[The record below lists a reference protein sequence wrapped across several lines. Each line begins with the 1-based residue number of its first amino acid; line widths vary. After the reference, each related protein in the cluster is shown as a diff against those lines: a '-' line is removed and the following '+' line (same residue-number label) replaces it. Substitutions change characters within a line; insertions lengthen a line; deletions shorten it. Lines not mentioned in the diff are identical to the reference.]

1 MKKILI
7 SLANSTVLWGLVTTF
22 AYYYAIHS
30 GTIANETIVR
40 YSTGHPVEYATLAM
54 FWIGVWDLG
63 LKLFKS
69 RRERREL
76 KRGLLFPP
84 KSSEKE
90 PISRTPDYE
99 KAIAKARE
107 IRGDSP
113 YLARIAS
120 ALDFLKLGG
129 SPDDLDLELRR
140 LADDAYDERDS
151 EYGMTR
157 AFIWAIPI
165 LGFLGTVLGITIA
178 LGSLDLTQIEST
190 SEKLAGGLKVAFDTT
205 ALALSLVFVL
215 YFMQFLSR
223 RQDAVIARLVSKMAD
238 AELRGRFYDERLA
251 ERGADALDPAARVL
265 LNALAE
271 TFEECAARQT
281 NAISQSMEGVADRIG
296 NALDSRLAQ
305 GAGQWSQTLA
315 DAQRRFVE
323 DSVRPALDET
333 ARRASRFD
341 ALEEKVG
348 QEIEALRQT
357 LRACA
362 DVASLEDRLAGSL
375 EKLAQVAEFEKTLSN
390 LSATVCMLNSKI
402 ANLNVSPTLSIDEA
416 RRASKR
422 SETLAA
428 IRALDDVAKTPARVK
443 EPEPAA
449 TVAPD
454 DASPV
459 DHAPQLPEPLS
470 VVDQEPDATP
480 ATIEPTTYPLKPSI
494 FDDAD
499 DLNLPEAPDLEAFQA
514 ELESRDASLLAA
526 QAPDDAVDVLVSD
539 AVDETVETPTKKR
552 ARATSTSARSR
563 ALLGKKKRS
572 A

>member
-7 SLANSTVLWGLVTTF
+7 SLANSSVLWGLATTF
-22 AYYYAIHS
+22 AYYYAINS

-40 YSTGHPVEYATLAM
+40 YSVGHPVEYATIAM

-69 RRERREL
+69 RSERRAL

-90 PISRTPDYE
+90 PISRAPDYE

-113 YLARIAS
+113 YLTRIAN

-165 LGFLGTVLGITIA
+165 LGFLGTVLGITVA

-190 SEKLAGGLKVAFDTT
+190 SEKLASGLKVAFDTT

-215 YFMQFLSR
+215 YFLQFLSR
-223 RQDAVIARLVSKMAD
+223 RQDAVVARLVSKMAD
-238 AELRGRFYDERLA
+238 AELKGRFYDERVA
-251 ERGADALDPAARVL
+251 ERGADALDPSSRVL

-271 TFEECAARQT
+271 TFEEYAARQT
-281 NAISQSMEGVADRIG
+281 NAIAQSMEGVAAKFGD
-296 NALDSRLAQ
+296 ALDSRLVQ

-323 DSVRPALDET
+323 DAVRPALDET

-362 DVASLEDRLAGSL
+362 DVAALEDRLAGSL

-402 ANLNVSPTLSIDEA
+402 ADLNVSPTVSIDEA

-422 SETLAA
+422 SDALAA
-428 IRALDDVAKTPARVK
+428 LRVLDDVAKTPDPAK
-443 EPEPAA
+443 SPEPAA
-449 TVAPD
+449 VLPVAD
-454 DASPV
+454 EASL
-459 DHAPQLPEPLS
+459 QL
-470 VVDQEPDATP
+470 A
-480 ATIEPTTYPLKPSI
+480 EPTTYPLKPSI
-494 FDDAD
+494 FDDSD
-499 DLNLPEAPDLEAFQA
+499 ELNLPEAPDLEALQA
-514 ELESRDASLLAA
+514 ERESQDAPVDALAA
-526 QAPDDAVDVLVSD
+526 D
-539 AVDETVETPTKKR
+539 AVDEPDETATKKR
-552 ARATSTSARSR
+552 ARSASTSARSR

>member
-7 SLANSTVLWGLVTTF
+7 SLANSSVLWGLATTF
-22 AYYYAIHS
+22 AYYYAINS

-40 YSTGHPVEYATLAM
+40 YSVGHPVEYATIAM

-69 RRERREL
+69 RSERRAL

-90 PISRTPDYE
+90 PISRAPDYE

-113 YLARIAS
+113 YLTRIAN

-165 LGFLGTVLGITIA
+165 LGFLGTVLGITVA

-190 SEKLAGGLKVAFDTT
+190 SEKLASGLKVAFDTT

-223 RQDAVIARLVSKMAD
+223 RQDAVVARLVSKMAD
-238 AELRGRFYDERLA
+238 AELKGRFYDERVA
-251 ERGADALDPAARVL
+251 ERGADALDPSSRVL

-271 TFEECAARQT
+271 TFEEYAARQT
-281 NAISQSMEGVADRIG
+281 NAIALSMEGVAAKFGD
-296 NALDSRLAQ
+296 ALDSRLVQ

-323 DSVRPALDET
+323 DAVRPALDET

-362 DVASLEDRLAGSL
+362 DVAALEDRLAGSL

-402 ANLNVSPTLSIDEA
+402 ADLNVSPTVSIDEA

-422 SETLAA
+422 SDALAA
-428 IRALDDVAKTPARVK
+428 LRVLDDVAKTPDPAKSPEPVK

-449 TVAPD
+449 VLPVAD
-454 DASPV
+454 EASL
-459 DHAPQLPEPLS
+459 QL
-470 VVDQEPDATP
+470 A
-480 ATIEPTTYPLKPSI
+480 EPTTYPLKPSI

-499 DLNLPEAPDLEAFQA
+499 ELNLPEAPDLEALQA
-514 ELESRDASLLAA
+514 ERESQDAPVDALAA
-526 QAPDDAVDVLVSD
+526 D
-539 AVDETVETPTKKR
+539 AVDEPDETATKKR
-552 ARATSTSARSR
+552 ARSASTSARSR

>member
-7 SLANSTVLWGLVTTF
+7 SLANSSVLWGLATTF
-22 AYYYAIHS
+22 AYYYAINS

-40 YSTGHPVEYATLAM
+40 YSVGHPVEYATIAM

-69 RRERREL
+69 RSERRAL

-90 PISRTPDYE
+90 PISRAPDYE

-113 YLARIAS
+113 YLTRIAN

-165 LGFLGTVLGITIA
+165 LGFLGTVLGITVA

-190 SEKLAGGLKVAFDTT
+190 SEKLASGLKVAFDTT

-223 RQDAVIARLVSKMAD
+223 RQDAVVARLVSKMAD
-238 AELRGRFYDERLA
+238 AELKGRFYDERVA
-251 ERGADALDPAARVL
+251 ERGADALDPSSRVL

-271 TFEECAARQT
+271 TFEEYAARQT
-281 NAISQSMEGVADRIG
+281 NAIAQSMEGVAAKFGD
-296 NALDSRLAQ
+296 ALDSRLVQ

-323 DSVRPALDET
+323 DAVRPALDET

-362 DVASLEDRLAGSL
+362 DVAALEDRLAGSL

-402 ANLNVSPTLSIDEA
+402 ADLNVSPTVSIDEA

-422 SETLAA
+422 SDALAA
-428 IRALDDVAKTPARVK
+428 LRVLDDVAKTPDPAKSPEPVK

-449 TVAPD
+449 V
-454 DASPV
+454 
-459 DHAPQLPEPLS
+459 LS
-470 VVDQEPDATP
+470 VADEASLQLA
-480 ATIEPTTYPLKPSI
+480 EPTTYPLKPSI

-499 DLNLPEAPDLEAFQA
+499 ELNLPEAPDLEALQA
-514 ELESRDASLLAA
+514 ERESQDA
-526 QAPDDAVDVLVSD
+526 P
-539 AVDETVETPTKKR
+539 VDEPDETATKKR
-552 ARATSTSARSR
+552 ARSASTSARSR

>member
-7 SLANSTVLWGLVTTF
+7 SLANSSVLWGLATTF
-22 AYYYAIHS
+22 AYYYAINS

-40 YSTGHPVEYATLAM
+40 YSVGHPVEYATIAM

-69 RRERREL
+69 RSERRAL

-90 PISRTPDYE
+90 PISRAPDYE

-113 YLARIAS
+113 YLTRIAN

-165 LGFLGTVLGITIA
+165 LGFLGTVLGITVA

-190 SEKLAGGLKVAFDTT
+190 SEKLASGLKVAFDTT

-223 RQDAVIARLVSKMAD
+223 RQDAVVARLVSKMAD
-238 AELRGRFYDERLA
+238 AELKGRFYDERVA
-251 ERGADALDPAARVL
+251 ERGADALDPSSRVL

-271 TFEECAARQT
+271 TFEEYAARQT
-281 NAISQSMEGVADRIG
+281 NAIAQSMEGVAAKFGD
-296 NALDSRLAQ
+296 ALDSRLVQ

-323 DSVRPALDET
+323 DAVRPALDET

-362 DVASLEDRLAGSL
+362 DVAALEDRLAGSL

-402 ANLNVSPTLSIDEA
+402 ADLNVSPTVSIDEA

-422 SETLAA
+422 SDALAA
-428 IRALDDVAKTPARVK
+428 LRVLDDVAKTPDPAKSPEPVK
-443 EPEPAA
+443 EPEPPAVLP
-449 TVAPD
+449 VAD
-454 DASPV
+454 E
-459 DHAPQLPEPLS
+459 APLQL
-470 VVDQEPDATP
+470 A
-480 ATIEPTTYPLKPSI
+480 EPTTYPLKPSI

-499 DLNLPEAPDLEAFQA
+499 ELNLPEAPDLEALQA
-514 ELESRDASLLAA
+514 ERESQDAPVDALAA
-526 QAPDDAVDVLVSD
+526 D
-539 AVDETVETPTKKR
+539 AVDEPDETATKKR
-552 ARATSTSARSR
+552 ARSASTSARSR

>member
-7 SLANSTVLWGLVTTF
+7 SLANSSVLWGLATTF
-22 AYYYAIHS
+22 AYYYAINS

-40 YSTGHPVEYATLAM
+40 YSVGHPVEYATIAM

-69 RRERREL
+69 RSERRAL

-90 PISRTPDYE
+90 PISRAPDYE

-113 YLARIAS
+113 YLTRIAN

-165 LGFLGTVLGITIA
+165 LGFLGTVLGITVA

-190 SEKLAGGLKVAFDTT
+190 SEKLASGLKVAFDTT

-223 RQDAVIARLVSKMAD
+223 RQDAVVARLVSKMAD
-238 AELRGRFYDERLA
+238 AELKGRFCDERVA
-251 ERGADALDPAARVL
+251 ERGADALDPSSRVL

-271 TFEECAARQT
+271 TFEEYAARQT
-281 NAISQSMEGVADRIG
+281 NAIAQSMEGVAAKFGD
-296 NALDSRLAQ
+296 ALDSRLVQ

-323 DSVRPALDET
+323 DAVRPALDET

-362 DVASLEDRLAGSL
+362 DVAALEDRLAGSL

-402 ANLNVSPTLSIDEA
+402 ADLNVSPTVSIDEA

-422 SETLAA
+422 SDALAA
-428 IRALDDVAKTPARVK
+428 LRVLDDVAKTPDPAKSPEPVK

-449 TVAPD
+449 V
-454 DASPV
+454 
-459 DHAPQLPEPLS
+459 LS
-470 VVDQEPDATP
+470 VADEASLQLA
-480 ATIEPTTYPLKPSI
+480 EPTTYPLKPSI

-499 DLNLPEAPDLEAFQA
+499 ELNLPEAPDLEALQA
-514 ELESRDASLLAA
+514 ERESQDAPVDALAA
-526 QAPDDAVDVLVSD
+526 D
-539 AVDETVETPTKKR
+539 AVDEPDETATKKR
-552 ARATSTSARSR
+552 ARSASTSARSR

>member
-7 SLANSTVLWGLVTTF
+7 SLANSSVLWGVATTF
-22 AYYYAIHS
+22 AYYYALNS
-30 GTIANETIVR
+30 GIIANETIVR
-40 YSTGHPVEYATLAM
+40 YSTGHPVEYATIAM

-69 RRERREL
+69 RSERRAL

-90 PISRTPDYE
+90 PISRAPDYE

-113 YLARIAS
+113 YLTRIAN

-165 LGFLGTVLGITIA
+165 LGFLGTVLGITVA

-190 SEKLAGGLKVAFDTT
+190 SEKLASGLKVAFDTT

-223 RQDAVIARLVSKMAD
+223 RQDAVVARLVSKMAD
-238 AELRGRFYDERLA
+238 AELKGRFYDERGA
-251 ERGADALDPAARVL
+251 ERGADALDPSSRVL

-271 TFEECAARQT
+271 TFEEYAARQT
-281 NAISQSMEGVADRIG
+281 NAIAQSMEGVAAKFGD
-296 NALDSRLAQ
+296 ALDSRLVQ

-362 DVASLEDRLAGSL
+362 DVVALEDRLAGSL
-375 EKLAQVAEFEKTLSN
+375 EKLAQVAEFEKTLGN

-402 ANLNVSPTLSIDEA
+402 ADLNVSPTISIDEA

-422 SETLAA
+422 SEALAA
-428 IRALDDVAKTPARVK
+428 IRALDEVVKTPEPVK
-443 EPEPAA
+443 EPEREHEPKRDVSVAA
-449 TVAPD
+449 TTQVPEAFPVA
-454 DASPV
+454 
-459 DHAPQLPEPLS
+459 
-470 VVDQEPDATP
+470 
-480 ATIEPTTYPLKPSI
+480 EPTTYPLKPSI
-494 FDDAD
+494 FDDSD
-499 DLNLPEAPDLEAFQA
+499 ELNLPEAPDLEALQA
-514 ELESRDASLLAA
+514 ELEAEDASLLAS
-526 QAPDDAVDVLVSD
+526 APQEAPVDSLAAV
-539 AVDETVETPTKKR
+539 AGEEPGETPSKKR
-552 ARATSTSARSR
+552 SRASSTSARSR

>member
-7 SLANSTVLWGLVTTF
+7 SLANSSVLWGLATTF
-22 AYYYAIHS
+22 AYYYAINS

-40 YSTGHPVEYATLAM
+40 YSVGHPVEYATIAM

-69 RRERREL
+69 RSERRAL

-90 PISRTPDYE
+90 PISRAPDYE

-113 YLARIAS
+113 YLTRIAN

-165 LGFLGTVLGITIA
+165 LGFLGTVLGITVA

-190 SEKLAGGLKVAFDTT
+190 SEKLASGLKVAFDTT

-223 RQDAVIARLVSKMAD
+223 RQDAVVARLVSKMAD
-238 AELRGRFYDERLA
+238 AELKGRFYDERVA
-251 ERGADALDPAARVL
+251 ERGADALDPSSRVL

-271 TFEECAARQT
+271 TFEEYAARQT
-281 NAISQSMEGVADRIG
+281 NAIAQSMEGVAAKFGD
-296 NALDSRLAQ
+296 ALDSRLVQ

-323 DSVRPALDET
+323 DAVRPALDET

-362 DVASLEDRLAGSL
+362 DVAALEDRLAGSL

-402 ANLNVSPTLSIDEA
+402 ADLNVSPTVSIDEA

-422 SETLAA
+422 SDALAA
-428 IRALDDVAKTPARVK
+428 LRVLDDVAKTPDPAKSPEPVK
-443 EPEPAA
+443 EPEPASVLP
-449 TVAPD
+449 VADEP
-454 DASPV
+454 SL
-459 DHAPQLPEPLS
+459 QL
-470 VVDQEPDATP
+470 A
-480 ATIEPTTYPLKPSI
+480 EPTTYPLKPSI
-494 FDDAD
+494 FDDSD
-499 DLNLPEAPDLEAFQA
+499 ELNLPEAPDLEALQA
-514 ELESRDASLLAA
+514 ERESQDAPVDALAA
-526 QAPDDAVDVLVSD
+526 D
-539 AVDETVETPTKKR
+539 AVDEPDETATKKR
-552 ARATSTSARSR
+552 ARSASTSARSR

>member
-7 SLANSTVLWGLVTTF
+7 SLANSSVLWGLATTF
-22 AYYYAIHS
+22 AYYYAINS

-40 YSTGHPVEYATLAM
+40 YSVGHPVEYATIAM

-69 RRERREL
+69 RSERRAL

-90 PISRTPDYE
+90 PISRAPDYE

-113 YLARIAS
+113 YLTRIAN

-165 LGFLGTVLGITIA
+165 LGFLGTVLGITVA

-190 SEKLAGGLKVAFDTT
+190 SEKLASGLKVAFDTT

-223 RQDAVIARLVSKMAD
+223 RQDAVVARLVSKMAD
-238 AELRGRFYDERLA
+238 AELKGRFYD
-251 ERGADALDPAARVL
+251 ERGADALDPSSRVL

-271 TFEECAARQT
+271 TFEEYAARQT
-281 NAISQSMEGVADRIG
+281 NAIAQSMEGVAAKFGD
-296 NALDSRLAQ
+296 ALDSRLVQ

-323 DSVRPALDET
+323 DAVRPALDET
-333 ARRASRFD
+333 ARQPLRRPRREGRPGDRSAPSNASR
-341 ALEEKVG
+341 VRRRRRPR
-348 QEIEALRQT
+348 RQT
-357 LRACA
+357 RRVSRKTRA
-362 DVASLEDRLAGSL
+362 G
-375 EKLAQVAEFEKTLSN
+375 
-390 LSATVCMLNSKI
+390 
-402 ANLNVSPTLSIDEA
+402 
-416 RRASKR
+416 RRVRK
-422 SETLAA
+422 
-428 IRALDDVAKTPARVK
+428 DP
-443 EPEPAA
+443 
-449 TVAPD
+449 
-454 DASPV
+454 
-459 DHAPQLPEPLS
+459 
-470 VVDQEPDATP
+470 
-480 ATIEPTTYPLKPSI
+480 
-494 FDDAD
+494 
-499 DLNLPEAPDLEAFQA
+499 
-514 ELESRDASLLAA
+514 
-526 QAPDDAVDVLVSD
+526 
-539 AVDETVETPTKKR
+539 
-552 ARATSTSARSR
+552 
-563 ALLGKKKRS
+563 
-572 A
+572 

>member
-7 SLANSTVLWGLVTTF
+7 SLANSSVMWGLATTF
-22 AYYYAIHS
+22 VYYYAINS

-69 RRERREL
+69 RHERRAL

-84 KSSEKE
+84 KTSEKE
-90 PISRTPDYE
+90 PISRAPDYE

-113 YLARIAS
+113 YLTRIS
-120 ALDFLKLGG
+120 NALDFLKLGG

-165 LGFLGTVLGITIA
+165 LGFLGTVLGITVA

-190 SEKLAGGLKVAFDTT
+190 SEKLASGLKVAFDTT

-223 RQDAVIARLVSKMAD
+223 RQDSTIARLVAKMAD
-238 AELRGRFYDERLA
+238 AELKGRFYDEH
-251 ERGADALDPAARVL
+251 GADALDPSSRAL
-265 LNALAE
+265 LSALAE
-271 TFEECAARQT
+271 TFEEYAARQT
-281 NAISQSMEGVADRIG
+281 NAIATSMEGVAAKFGD
-296 NALDSRLAQ
+296 ALDSRLVQ

-323 DSVRPALDET
+323 ESVRPALDET
-333 ARRASRFD
+333 TRRASRFD

-362 DVASLEDRLAGSL
+362 DVAALEDRLAGSL

-402 ANLNVSPTLSIDEA
+402 ADLNVSPTISIDEA

-428 IRALDDVAKTPARVK
+428 IRVLDDAAKS
-443 EPEPAA
+443 PEPAS
-449 TVAPD
+449 V
-454 DASPV
+454 
-459 DHAPQLPEPLS
+459 LPAAAAK
-470 VVDQEPDATP
+470 QEPAP
-480 ATIEPTTYPLKPSI
+480 IPVHNEEPIPVAEPTAYPLKPSI

-499 DLNLPEAPDLEAFQA
+499 ELNLPEAPDLEALQA
-514 ELESRDASLLAA
+514 DLESEDAPLVASASQDAPVDALAA
-526 QAPDDAVDVLVSD
+526 DAIGDSGD
-539 AVDETVETPTKKR
+539 APTKKR
-552 ARATSTSARSR
+552 VRAASASARSR